1 MHLRI
6 SMPVSERLW
15 HRVCVHRE
23 VDLNQ
28 TADSDPV
35 IRALGQDSGV

>member
-6 SMPVSERLW
+6 GMPVSEHLW

-23 VDLNQ
+23 VGLNQ

-35 IRALGQDSGV
+35 IRSLGQDSVV